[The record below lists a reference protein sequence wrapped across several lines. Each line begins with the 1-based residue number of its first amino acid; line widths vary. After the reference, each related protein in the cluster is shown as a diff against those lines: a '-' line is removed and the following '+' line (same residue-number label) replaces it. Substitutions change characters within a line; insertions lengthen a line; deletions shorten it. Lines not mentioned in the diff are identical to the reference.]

1 MTSTLEHRDM
11 PHARPASLRDALEV
25 RASRPDWLV
34 IAGGTDL
41 MVVAPRKAPPPGLID
56 LFGLPEL
63 AGICRDG
70 GSIVIGA
77 GTTYEA
83 LLRSDLVRE
92 RLPLLHAACREVG
105 AVQIQARGTLGGNV
119 ATSSPVG
126 DTLPCLLALDAEVE
140 LASVRGPRR
149 VAYPRFLTG
158 YRKVDLA
165 KDELIVGFRIPDP
178 APGTRQRWRKVGT
191 RRAQAISKVMLAAVA
206 RLDGGQI
213 AHARV
218 ALGAVADRPIRVEAA
233 ERLLVGR
240 RIDAPSCAALADEV
254 RAVVAGAI
262 KPISDVRSTA
272 DYRRDTAAAMV
283 ARFILELAEAP

>member
-1 MTSTLEHRDM
+1 M
-11 PHARPASLRDALEV
+11 PHARPTTLRDALEV

-41 MVVAPRKAPPPGLID
+41 MVVAPRKAPPAGVID

-70 GSIVIGA
+70 ASIVIGA

-83 LLRSDLVRE
+83 LLGSDLVRE

-140 LASVRGPRR
+140 LASVRGTRR
-149 VAYPRFLTG
+149 VYYPKFLTG

-165 KDELIVGFRIPDP
+165 PDELIASFRIPDP
-178 APGTRQRWRKVGT
+178 TPGTRQRWRKVGT
-191 RRAQAISKVMLAAVA
+191 RRAQAISKVMLAATA
-206 RLDGGQI
+206 RLEGEKI
-213 AHARV
+213 SHARV

-240 RIDAPSCAALADEV
+240 GPSAALADEV
-254 RAVVAGAI
+254 RAAVAGAI

-283 ARFILELAEAP
+283 ARFVLELAGAP

>member
-1 MTSTLEHRDM
+1 MQ
-11 PHARPASLRDALEV
+11 HARPTTLRDALEV

-56 LFGLPEL
+56 LFGLAEL

-70 GSIVIGA
+70 ASIVIGA

-83 LLRSDLVRE
+83 LLGSDLVRE

-140 LASVRGPRR
+140 LASVRGTRR

-206 RLDGGQI
+206 RLDGGPSGPAII

-233 ERLLVGR
+233 ERLLIGR
-240 RIDAPSCAALADEV
+240 RPDAALADEV
-254 RAVVAGAI
+254 RAAVAAAI

-283 ARFILELAEAP
+283 ARFVLELEGAP